1 MLGMSARGWPD
12 GGDDLMS
19 ATRSAV
25 KKEPVA
31 RNTSQQLPFVW
42 EGTDKRGIKMKGE
55 QIAKNANLLRAELRR
70 QGITPSVVKPKPKPL
85 FGAAGKKITPKDIAF
100 FSRQMA
106 TMMKSGVPIV
116 GSLEIIASGHKNP
129 RMKKMVDQIRTDIE
143 GGSSLYEAISK
154 HPVQF
159 DELYRN
165 LVKAGEGAGVLETVL
180 ETVATYKENIE
191 ALKGKI
197 KKALFYPAMVMAV
210 ALIVTSI
217 LLVWVVPQFEDV
229 FKGFGAELPAFTQMI
244 VAASRFMVAYW
255 WMLLLLLIGTIGGFI
270 FAYKRSP
277 AMQHGMDRLVLKVPI
292 IGQIMHNSSVAR
304 FSRTLAV
311 TFRAGV
317 PLVEALDIVAGA
329 TGNSVYETAVLRMR
343 DDVSVGYPVNMA
355 MKQTNLFPHM
365 VIQMTAIGEE
375 AGALDAML
383 FKVAEYFELE
393 VNNAVDALSSLIEPL
408 IMVFIGTIVGGMV
421 IGMYLPIFKLA
432 SVVG

>member
-1 MLGMSARGWPD
+1 MSV
-12 GGDDLMS
+12 S
-19 ATRSAV
+19 RSAI

-31 RNTSQQLPFVW
+31 RSTMELQPFVW
-42 EGTDKRGIKMKGE
+42 EGTDKRGVKMKGE
-55 QIAKNANLLRAELRR
+55 QPAKNANLLRAELRR
-70 QGITPSVVKPKPKPL
+70 MGITPNVVKVKPKPL
-85 FGAAGKKITPKDIAF
+85 FGAAGKAISAKDIAF

-116 GSLEIIASGHKNP
+116 GALDIIGSGHKNP
-129 RMKKMVDQIRTDIE
+129 RMKKMVDSVRNDIE
-143 GGSSLYEAISK
+143 GGSSLYEAISR

-180 ETVATYKENIE
+180 DTVASYKENIE

-197 KKALFYPAMVMAV
+197 KKALFYPIMVFAV
-210 ALIVTSI
+210 ALLVSGI

-244 VAASRFMVAYW
+244 VNLSRFMVSW
-255 WMLLLLLIGTIGGFI
+255 WWLILIVTIGSVVGFI
-270 FAYKRSP
+270 AAYKRSP
-277 AMQHGMDRLVLKVPI
+277 AMQHGLDRLILKIPV
-292 IGQIMHNSSVAR
+292 IGQLMHNSAIAR
-304 FSRTLAV
+304 FARTTAV
-311 TFRAGV
+311 TFKAGV
-317 PLVEALDIVAGA
+317 PLVEALGIVAGA
-329 TGNSVYETAVLRMR
+329 TGNKVYEEAVLRMR
-343 DDVSVGYPVNMA
+343 DDVSVGFPVNMA

-383 FKVAEYFELE
+383 FKVAEYFEQE
-393 VNNAVDALSSLIEPL
+393 VNNAVDALSSLLEP
-408 IMVFIGTIVGGMV
+408 IVMVVIGTIVGGMV